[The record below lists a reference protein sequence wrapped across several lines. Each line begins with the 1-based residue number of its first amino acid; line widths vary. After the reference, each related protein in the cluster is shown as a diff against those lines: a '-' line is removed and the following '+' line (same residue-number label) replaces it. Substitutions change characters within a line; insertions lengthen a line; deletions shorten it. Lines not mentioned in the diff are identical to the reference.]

1 MSKNKEVFWT
11 VLPRFMTIAGKNQ
24 TELAKDVGVSK
35 STVNCWIKRKSFPE
49 IDTVQ
54 RIADALGC
62 KTDDLLVELP
72 EDKAHGAEDLQMQKL
87 WPLAPLQG
95 RDFAFPEHCQKSLK
109 RLRAFIFKRYTN
121 CQAKPKIPPPHQPK
135 PIYS

>member
-49 IDTVQ
+49 MDTIQ
-54 RIADALGC
+54 KIADALGC
-62 KTDDLLVELP
+62 KTDDLLVALP
-72 EDKAHGAEDLQMQKL
+72 ENKTHGVEDLQMQKL
-87 WPLAPLQG
+87 WPLAPLH
-95 RDFAFPEHCQKSLK
+95 AK
-109 RLRAFIFKRYTN
+109 RAAIAVLLQLMKDEEEEVLGIDLSKV
-121 CQAKPKIPPPHQPK
+121 
-135 PIYS
+135 